1 MLRGGVIVLVAF
13 FSVIIL
19 KRKLYSH
26 HYLGMLLVIT
36 GVTMVGVSAIL
47 DTKSDNSSGSQAL
60 GVILIASSLIL
71 QAGLFVSEE
80 IIFQHRH
87 FEPME
92 CVGGEGQFYIILI
105 FNKFRDSFREFSILE
120 F

>member
-26 HYLGMLLVIT
+26 HYLGMLFVIT

-47 DTKSDNSSGSQAL
+47 DTKNDDSNGSQAL
-60 GVILIASSLIL
+60 GVILIGSSLVL
-71 QAGLFVSEE
+71 
-80 IIFQHRH
+80 
-87 FEPME
+87 
-92 CVGGEGQFYIILI
+92 
-105 FNKFRDSFREFSILE
+105 
-120 F
+120 

>member
-1 MLRGGVIVLVAF
+1 
-13 FSVIIL
+13 
-19 KRKLYSH
+19 
-26 HYLGMLLVIT
+26 
-36 GVTMVGVSAIL
+36 MVGVSAIL

-105 FNKFRDSFREFSILE
+105 FNKFRDSLREFSILE